1 MAHYRVLKQQTINQP
16 VSPGP
21 RRSGPSAAA
30 AHETR
35 TFVHLSFTVV
45 RPDHRTRFTRSSQ
58 PGPFDPIPHAHAVQ
72 DEAICSIEPFN
83 GCVDAGSSG
92 SVILPLRR
100 TGSNRRAA
108 RGDRE
113 EHYTPL
119 STPANHLGRLCCT
132 PQEARIRRPRTTTR
146 PPSPAADSRGP
157 RGPSQARTRKNA

>member
-1 MAHYRVLKQQTINQP
+1 LELVSADNLAHYRVLKQQTINQP

-21 RRSGPSAAA
+21 RRSVPSAAA

-35 TFVHLSFTVV
+35 TSFIS
-45 RPDHRTRFTRSSQ
+45 RSPLCGQIIVLAS
-58 PGPFDPIPHAHAVQ
+58 PALHNPAPSIRSPHAHAVQ
-72 DEAICSIEPFN
+72 GEAICSIEPFN

-119 STPANHLGRLCCT
+119 STPAN
-132 PQEARIRRPRTTTR
+132 Q
-146 PPSPAADSRGP
+146 
-157 RGPSQARTRKNA
+157 